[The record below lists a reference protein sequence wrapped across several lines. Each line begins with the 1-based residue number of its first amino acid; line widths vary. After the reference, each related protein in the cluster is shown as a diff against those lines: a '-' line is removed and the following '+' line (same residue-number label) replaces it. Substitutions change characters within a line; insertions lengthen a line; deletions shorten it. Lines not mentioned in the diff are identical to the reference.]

1 MNRYDISSDFKKKF
15 VEENKSV
22 WSKSI
27 KPVYFSINGEQAKAS
42 SNPYSMEQAEH
53 GLVVFPYVYTVIS
66 QKDSSLV
73 PLFFCANGDIEDY
86 IVIDGWKLSFSAPT
100 TSMYRCHSTS
110 VYMEKDS
117 LSIDVKISSPWNIAK
132 EFPRIW
138 KLFYI
143 VKDCTSQIEVDYAKK
158 FFENELEIENL
169 KSKNL
174 LAEAEIES
182 LNMLITSYKQLLEK
196 ISNLADSK
204 KE

>member
-1 MNRYDISSDFKKKF
+1 
-15 VEENKSV
+15 
-22 WSKSI
+22 
-27 KPVYFSINGEQAKAS
+27 
-42 SNPYSMEQAEH
+42 MEQIHQTCLFFDKWRTGKSFFKPIFYGTGRTWARC
-53 GLVVFPYVYTVIS
+53 FTICIYCKS

-132 EFPRIW
+132 EFPCIW